1 MSGKDKPTRLVGV
14 RFYPIGKTYHF
25 DASGWPDLKRGDFV
39 IVETAR
45 GRQVGQV
52 TVLDPPAG
60 DDTPGSIK
68 PIECI
73 ATGRDMA
80 LRCHWQ
86 GKEGEALEICRQAA
100 RRLDLPL
107 KMIKAEYSF
116 DGTRLLFL
124 YTAENKVDTHKL
136 KQEITPSFR
145 ARIEFKL
152 VGPRDA
158 AKSLG
163 GYGACGELRCCHRF
177 LTSFSSISIKMAK
190 EQEINLNPQE
200 ITGVCGRLRCCL
212 AYEYEQYVEARKGLP
227 KRGKEIG
234 TSKGRGVVTEVL
246 PLKGAVM
253 VRVGDLQFEVA
264 REDILPLEGP
274 AQTAPQTP
282 APQPDSGSGSR
293 RGRKRRKKK
302 TSGSSRTDAHHEQ
315 KTANQG
321 RQAPKPKTDT
331 SPTHSGA
338 S

>member
-1 MSGKDKPTRLVGV
+1 MSSKDRPTRLVGV
-14 RFYPIGKTYHF
+14 RFYPVGKSYHF
-25 DASGWPDLKRGDFV
+25 DASDWPDLKQGDFV

-52 TVLDPPAG
+52 TVLDPQPS
-60 DDTPGSIK
+60 DDTPSNLK
-68 PIECI
+68 PIESI

-86 GKEGEALEICRQAA
+86 GKEAEALEICQQAA
-100 RRLDLPL
+100 RRLNLPIKL
-107 KMIKAEYSF
+107 IKAEYSF

-124 YTAENKVDTHKL
+124 YTAENKVNTHKL

-145 ARIEFKL
+145 ARIEFRL

-158 AKSLG
+158 AKTLG
-163 GYGACGELRCCHRF
+163 GYGACGELRCCNRF
-177 LTSFSSISIKMAK
+177 LTNFSSISIKMAK

-212 AYEYEQYVEARKGLP
+212 AYEYGQYVEARKGLP

-253 VRVGDLQFEVA
+253 VRVDELQFEVA
-264 REDILPLEGP
+264 REDILPLEGL
-274 AQTAPQTP
+274 AQTAP
-282 APQPDSGSGSR
+282 APSQASSSR
-293 RGRKRRKKK
+293 RRGGRKRRKKK
-302 TSGSSRTDAHHEQ
+302 TGGSSHTEAHREQ
-315 KTANQG
+315 KTAKQR
-321 RQAPKPKTDT
+321 RQTKPKTRPG
-331 SPTHSGA
+331 PTDSG
-338 S
+338 SS

>member
-1 MSGKDKPTRLVGV
+1 MADKNSPTRLVGV

-25 DASGWPDLKRGDFV
+25 DASGWPNLKQGDFV

-45 GRQVGQV
+45 GRQMGQV
-52 TVLDPPAG
+52 TVLDPPSS
-60 DDTPGSIK
+60 DNTPGSVK
-68 PIECI
+68 PIESI

-80 LRCHWQ
+80 IRCHWQ
-86 GKEGEALEICRQAA
+86 GKEAEALEICQQAA
-100 RRLDLPL
+100 RHLNLPI
-107 KMIKAEYSF
+107 KVIKAEYSF

-124 YTAENKVDTHKL
+124 YTAENKIDTHKL

-163 GYGACGELRCCHRF
+163 GYGACGELRCCQRF

-253 VRVGDLQFEVA
+253 VRVDELHFEVA
-264 REDILPLEGP
+264 REDILPLEGST
-274 AQTAPQTP
+274 QTAPQAAT
-282 APQPDSGSGSR
+282 PQPSSTLASR
-293 RGRKRRKKK
+293 RGRKRRRKK
-302 TSGSSRTDAHHEQ
+302 TGGSSRMDAHHEQ
-315 KTANQG
+315 KKVNQG
-321 RQAPKPKTDT
+321 RQASKPKTHA
-331 SPTHSGA
+331 SPTDSR
-338 S
+338 SS